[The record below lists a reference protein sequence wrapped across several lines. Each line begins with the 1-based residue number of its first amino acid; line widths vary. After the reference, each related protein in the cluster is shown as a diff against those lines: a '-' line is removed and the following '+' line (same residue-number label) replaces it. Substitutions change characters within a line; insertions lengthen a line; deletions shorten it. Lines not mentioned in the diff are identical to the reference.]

1 MAELV
6 CTVTFTKG
14 MYALQSYNYP
24 LDVYYVLNNSGNHF
38 TMNPNNE
45 NQPIDFFDIEPL
57 LVICQNSIVYCSN
70 YPEIISYINS
80 DGLFTIN
87 LESNTPA
94 TDAYFNTLVP
104 EITINYTNTDEP
116 IIT

>member
-1 MAELV
+1 MGYKPYLVKGDDPKKMHKLMAE
-6 CTVTFTKG
+6 T
-14 MYALQSYNYP
+14 
-24 LDVYYVLNNSGNHF
+24 LD
-38 TMNPNNE
+38 
-45 NQPIDFFDIEPL
+45 
-57 LVICQNSIVYCSN
+57 
-70 YPEIISYINS
+70 EIISYINS
-80 DGLFTIN
+80 DGLLTIN